1 MWHIS
6 TNVMPTPSAYTQTNG
21 RIGNKGSASLARH
34 SKRKAIDT
42 PGGNER
48 LSKRL
53 SLLNLGLSA
62 YLSGVYDINSADCI
76 LTDTEA
82 AGARLYVPV
91 EAPFVSAPAPVP
103 APIPAPISTPV
114 HVTTPAYCSAS
125 APIIE
130 ALPKDDLLLI
140 DEGGSKVSQ
149 KTQPV
154 AASQSPVAPSRLHHA
169 ADDGML
175 VDDTKYKVYIHNID
189 DELSDD
195 GRSVSSDTEALGDE
209 SSSGGSSGRLVFL
222 RDIDEHLRSAAR
234 TAALT
239 GHPSNPS
246 ASKQLFVPRPILP
259 NEDGELAGM
268 QLVLY
273 NDPSSLS
280 LPRESDS
287 VRKAILDARAR
298 IRERLRETRS
308 EPPTRQA
315 FQPDPY
321 ADASMAGTPTGTP
334 PPVDGCSDFDAM
346 DID

>member
-1 MWHIS
+1 MWHVS
-6 TNVMPTPSAYTQTNG
+6 ANVMPTPSAYTQTNG

-34 SKRKAIDT
+34 SKRKATDT

-53 SLLNLGLSA
+53 SLLNL
-62 YLSGVYDINSADCI
+62 
-76 LTDTEA
+76 EA

-91 EAPFVSAPAPVP
+91 EAPSVSVPAPVP
-103 APIPAPISTPV
+103 APIPAPAPAPA
-114 HVTTPAYCSAS
+114 HVTSPAYNFTSS
-125 APIIE
+125 IVE
-130 ALPKDDLLLI
+130 ALPKDDQFVN
-140 DEGGSKVSQ
+140 DGYGSKSMSR

-154 AASQSPVAPSRLHHA
+154 AAPQFPVAPSRLHDA
-169 ADDGML
+169 ADEGML

-195 GRSVSSDTEALGDE
+195 GRSVSSDTESFGDE
-209 SSSGGSSGRLVFL
+209 SSTGGSSTRLVFL
-222 RDIDEHLRSAAR
+222 HDIDKHLRSAAR
-234 TAALT
+234 TVALS
-239 GHPSNPS
+239 GQPLNPS
-246 ASKQLFVPRPILP
+246 ASEKPFVPRPILP
-259 NEDGELAGM
+259 NGDGELAGM

-280 LPRESDS
+280 VPRESDS

-298 IRERLRETRS
+298 IRERQQETRG

-315 FQPDPY
+315 FQPHLY
-321 ADASMAGTPTGTP
+321 ADASMTGAPAGTP
-334 PPVDGCSDFDAM
+334 PPVDGCSDCDAM